1 MKLSFALLISISAT
15 QHVVDGFSLRMSATN
30 LPPPYRPSAPLPS
43 ALSAAAT
50 LAAPIVVDTTR
61 SPRFPGK
68 ERKLGLLTFDLD
80 DSLYPIEPVL
90 VRICAVYGTGASV
103 LIVYLVYHST
113 NPYACKSFRLI
124 PG

>member
-1 MKLSFALLISISAT
+1 MKLSFPLLLSLT
-15 QHVVDGFSLRMSATN
+15 DVVVDGFSLRMSSN

-43 ALSAAAT
+43 ALSASAT

-68 ERKLGLLTFDLD
+68 QRSLGLLTFDLD

-90 VRICAVYGTGASV
+90 VRILVQYTGAS
-103 LIVYLVYHST
+103 
-113 NPYACKSFRLI
+113 F
-124 PG
+124 